1 VSNISRRNFL
11 TAFSSGLL
19 GLGLQKDIKAN
30 SSERTIAQ
38 SQSLAAKVQ
47 KYNSLGATGIKVSD
61 VSFGAISLFEPN
73 VLRYAYDLGVTYFD
87 TAESY
92 VNTKSES
99 YIGQALKEVR
109 DKITITTKHAYSPRQ
124 QIRREDI
131 IRRVEASLK
140 RMQTDYVDVAMIHNI
155 SDFALLKDEELL
167 AAYSQLK
174 KEGKVRFTG
183 FSSHNPKLH
192 LKQALENNF
201 CQVALFIYNHIE
213 GKEAEPAIEEARRK
227 GIGTVAMKIFAGGMQ
242 GSLKSLIN
250 RELSYPQAAI
260 RWVLSNPNI
269 DCCIATMSSYSHVEE
284 YAAASG
290 KPLNRESLQMID
302 EYQRQASSEYC
313 RVSCQRCLSSCPN
326 NVAINEV
333 LRYSMYFENYR
344 MEKEAMRYYAQ
355 LERSKK
361 PLLCSGCSGYCDSAC
376 PYGLRVR
383 RKLIHAHE
391 ILSA

>member
-1 VSNISRRNFL
+1 MVKLSRRNFL
-11 TAFSSGLL
+11 TAFSSSLL
-19 GLGLQKDIKAN
+19 GLGLSKKTKASLN
-30 SSERTIAQ
+30 ETTFAQ
-38 SQSLAAKVQ
+38 SQFATTRVQ

-99 YIGQALKEVR
+99 YIGQALKDIR
-109 DKITITTKHAYSPRQ
+109 DKITITTKHPYSPRQ
-124 QIRREDI
+124 QIRREDV

-155 SDFALLKDEELL
+155 SDLALLKNEELR
-167 AAYSQLK
+167 AAYAQLK
-174 KEGKVRFTG
+174 KDGKIRFTG

-192 LKQALENNF
+192 LKQALENDF
-201 CQVALFIYNHIE
+201 CQVALFIYNNTE
-213 GKEAEPAIEEARRK
+213 GKEAEPVIEEARRK
-227 GIGTVAMKIFAGGMQ
+227 GIGTVAMKVFAGGMQ
-242 GSLKSLIN
+242 GNLKSLIN
-250 RELSYPQAAI
+250 QELSYPQAAI

-269 DCCIATMSSYSHVEE
+269 DCCIVTMSSYSHVEE
-284 YAAASG
+284 YVAASG
-290 KPLNRESLQMID
+290 KPLNRESLQMIAD
-302 EYQRQASSEYC
+302 YQCQTSSEYC
-313 RVSCQRCLSSCPN
+313 RVSCERCLSSCPN
-326 NVAINEV
+326 KVAINEI
-333 LRYSMYFENYR
+333 LRYGMYFENYR

-355 LERSKK
+355 LEESKK
-361 PLLCSGCSGYCDSAC
+361 PLRCSGCSGYCDSVC

-383 RKLIHAHE
+383 KKLMHAHE